1 LLQLK
6 ESTIAGGGVYING
19 NTQKGGVGMKEIFA
33 KVSAVLISL
42 IVMGGAAV
50 VIAGDEKQQFEK
62 PSFSPGEYWVYS
74 TPKGEMRREYVGE
87 EEGYHVFMIKGQKE
101 LLDGDLNIKGDNRIT
116 FKFPLHVG
124 KHWRYEYE
132 RRQPNRTFP
141 VMVTCEV
148 KGIERVE
155 TTAGTFQALNIT
167 CAEDAK
173 LQKTTL
179 SNYSYWYAPEVKNVI
194 KNTKEMVLKKYNIK
208 K

>member
-1 LLQLK
+1 MNK
-6 ESTIAGGGVYING
+6 
-19 NTQKGGVGMKEIFA
+19 IFA
-33 KVSAVLISL
+33 KVSAVLVSL

-62 PSFSPGEYWVYS
+62 PSFSPGDYWVYS
-74 TPKGEMRREYVGE
+74 TPKGETRREYVGE
-87 EEGYHVFMIKGQKE
+87 EDGYHVFMIKGKKE
-101 LLDGDLNIKGDNRIT
+101 LLDADLNVKGESRIT

-132 RRQPNRTFP
+132 RRQPQRNFT
-141 VMVTCEV
+141 VIVTCEV

-155 TTAGTFQALNIT
+155 TAAGIFQALNIT

-179 SNYSYWYAPEVKNVI
+179 SNYSYWYAPEVKNLI
-194 KNTKEMVLKKYNIK
+194 KTTKEMVLKEYKVK